1 MRNSS
6 DEPDPHAD
14 RSPPDSRDAE
24 MSLEAIQDC
33 WRRAAWRGLAA
44 REIESLGDNKDRARI
59 AALIADAA
67 SRTGN
72 DTKARQAL
80 NLALGWG
87 LAPRIAAQILV
98 SGAYNTLG
106 RIALLRKDET
116 AWKKHFASAMSVIG
130 VEETD
135 VAGHERS
142 VREMADLGLFPDA
155 AEFLNKEIWRLKSER
170 DSNQQAARM
179 TILRTE
185 LALLKEELSVA
196 VKRSQIYRGDKTT
209 AGAAASEET
218 TERQS
223 MSQLGQ
229 DLWVLER
236 TNFKRGGFFVE
247 FGATDGVALSN
258 TLLLETD
265 FAWKGLLAEPNPQFL
280 AALRKNRRATISDA
294 CIGPVT
300 GEKVRFI
307 LADVFGGMAKHA
319 DDDKHAA
326 RRKAYSDAGD
336 VIDVE
341 TISLD
346 EFLTRHEAPRN
357 IDFISVDTEGS
368 EYDILSTFPFEKWNV
383 SCWTIEHNF
392 SPIRDKIYTLMC
404 AHGYERVEAKWD
416 DWYYR

>member
-1 MRNSS
+1 MRKSS
-6 DEPDPHAD
+6 DEPDPQAD
-14 RSPPDSRDAE
+14 RSPPDSPDAD
-24 MSLEAIQDC
+24 MSLEKIEDC
-33 WRRAAWRGLAA
+33 WRCADWRGLAA
-44 REIESLGDNKDRARI
+44 FDPDRFADNSDRARI

-67 SRTGN
+67 SRTGD

-80 NLALGWG
+80 NQALTWG
-87 LAPRIAAQILV
+87 LPPRVAAQILV
-98 SGAYNTLG
+98 SGTYNTLG

-116 AWKKHFASAMSVIG
+116 AWKKHFTSAMAIVGI
-130 VEETD
+130 EDAPT
-135 VAGHERS
+135 AAQERG
-142 VREMADLGLFPDA
+142 VREMSNFGLFPDA
-155 AEFLNKEIWRLKSER
+155 AEFLNKEIWKLKSER
-170 DSNQQAARM
+170 DSNQKAARM
-179 TILRTE
+179 TILRIE
-185 LALLKEELSVA
+185 LALLKEELSLA
-196 VKRSQIYRGDKTT
+196 VKRSQLYRRDKST
-209 AGAAASEET
+209 AGAAPSADQ

-229 DLWVLER
+229 DIWVLER

-265 FAWKGLLAEPNPQFL
+265 FAWTGLLAEPNPQFL
-280 AALRKNRRATISDA
+280 AALRKNRNATISDA

-307 LADVFGGMAKHA
+307 LADVFGGMAKHS
-319 DDDKHAA
+319 DGDNHAA

-346 EFLTRHEAPRN
+346 DFLTRHDAPHG
-357 IDFISVDTEGS
+357 IDYISVDTEGS
-368 EYDILSTFPFEKWNV
+368 EYEILSTFPFEKWDV
-383 SCWTIEHNF
+383 RCWTIEHNF
-392 SPIRDKIYTLMC
+392 SPIRDRIYMLMR